1 MPNHTWIESDDLMIL
16 FIYKFGVGNSPLSKQ
31 EIADKIGVSLG
42 SVSYRV
48 GNFKA
53 IDGVGNVTHFA
64 RLSEE
69 VHKKYSGL
77 NMQAL
82 KNIAYN

>member
-1 MPNHTWIESDDLMIL
+1 MPNHTWIENDDLMIL
-16 FIYKFGVGNSPLSKQ
+16 FIYKFGVEDSPLSKQ

-42 SVSYRV
+42 SVSYRL

-53 IDGVGNVTHFA
+53 IDGVGKATHYE
-64 RLSEE
+64 RLSKD

-77 NMQAL
+77 SMQEL
-82 KNIAYN
+82 KNVAFT